1 MYLAMYPS
9 VEADYVNMVNEITD
23 CRNQLHTI
31 DVILI
36 RRDTDNFPSSMMQRS
51 APSRIAVRIHVSLFP
66 FLISYGVQM
75 QMLKRVIHSMRSTLS
90 VPDREGAF
98 VRPPAPG

>member
-1 MYLAMYPS
+1 MNLKGTDLCQTENPSKQKTMQHRHARIHNACVGSTFFNKELRYLAMYPS

-36 RRDTDNFPSSMMQRS
+36 RRDTG
-51 APSRIAVRIHVSLFP
+51 
-66 FLISYGVQM
+66 LIISHP
-75 QMLKRVIHSMRSTLS
+75 R
-90 VPDREGAF
+90 
-98 VRPPAPG
+98 